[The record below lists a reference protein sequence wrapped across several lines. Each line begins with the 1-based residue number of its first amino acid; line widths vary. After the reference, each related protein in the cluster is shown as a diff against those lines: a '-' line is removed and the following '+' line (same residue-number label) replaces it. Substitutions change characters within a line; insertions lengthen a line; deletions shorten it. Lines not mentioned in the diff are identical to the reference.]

1 MNRFTGCAG
10 QHIYRGDR
18 FSQDFYGDYIIPEPV
33 GRLVRRAK
41 VVYDDGKFV
50 VHNATSGTEF
60 LRSRDANFR
69 PVHASTGPD
78 GCLYILDMYRGIIQE
93 GNWVR
98 PGSYLRGVVENYGL
112 DKNVGRGRIYRLVH
126 ETTERGPKPNLIHA
140 PSEEL
145 AGY

>member
-1 MNRFTGCAG
+1 
-10 QHIYRGDR
+10 
-18 FSQDFYGDYIIPEPV
+18 
-33 GRLVRRAK
+33 
-41 VVYDDGKFV
+41 
-50 VHNATSGTEF
+50 
-60 LRSRDANFR
+60 
-69 PVHASTGPD
+69 
-78 GCLYILDMYRGIIQE
+78 MYRGIIQE